1 MFFGLLTLSMATLL
15 FELSLTKL
23 FSVIIFSNYA
33 FMIISTALFGF
44 GLSGVCSSL
53 FSGTMKR
60 FATPGGLIGYCLAF
74 GVTALGAFFVI
85 NEVPLQLAEIHKPL
99 QMIYLGIYYLALIV
113 PFFFSGMAIVT
124 VFFLYT
130 QRISTLY
137 FFDLAGA
144 ALGCLLIIPAY
155 RFWGGAQVFFI
166 ILILSAFAALFFNEF
181 QNKKRTIILS
191 LFLLI
196 LAFILPSFRYIP
208 IRVHDFKRSYKQDQV
223 CGNIEYSRWSAL
235 SKIDIA
241 MAPEPGWKRLWIDG
255 GTNESALV
263 EFDGK
268 YGGYRVN
275 QLNSLT
281 IAIPHL
287 FKKNSDVAIIGSSG
301 GREVLVAL
309 NNNPLSVDAI
319 EMDPTICEIVSK
331 TYGEYIGNIF
341 KDPRLHLNCD
351 EGRSFIK
358 RSYKQYDIIQ
368 QVNNFTPIA
377 MASGAINVS
386 ESYLLTLEAFE
397 DYWQHLKPDGV
408 LALNRHNT
416 FKIALMAQEF
426 LEKKGLSP
434 SRHMIVIE
442 GEDHLNNGFYLKK
455 SPFTDS
461 EIRIFESLAKERNV
475 TVLYSALTE
484 DEKNWYVRLLKK
496 GEKNYFKG
504 LKGLNLDT
512 PTDNC
517 PFFEHIEGLGKIDLA
532 DASTPEDI
540 RWIHTVK
547 KLGNTISSADL
558 TFVVLLVEATLF
570 SLLFI
575 FIPLLSQK
583 KQGVPS
589 AHRYAFL
596 GFFFSIGLG
605 FILIEI
611 CLIQKFVLFLGVP
624 IYSISAVIFS
634 LLLWSAMGS
643 FLTNLFKEKK
653 RLPATVWTCS
663 LVLLI
668 EIVCMV
674 LFLNPILSFCLTH
687 VLWVRFLITFA
698 LIAPLGIVMGMF
710 FPIGIKLV
718 DEKAR
723 DLIPWM
729 WGINAYATVIGSVLS
744 VLLAIKGGF
753 SFVFI
758 LSALIYVLGA
768 AGMLRV
774 MKEGQKTHA

>member
-1 MFFGLLTLSMATLL
+1 MFFGLLTISMATLL

-44 GLSGVCSSL
+44 GLSGVFSSL
-53 FSGTMKR
+53 FSGIMKR
-60 FATPGGLIGYCLAF
+60 FATRGGLIGYCLAF
-74 GVTALGAFFVI
+74 GITSLGAFFVI
-85 NEVPLQLAEIHKPL
+85 NHVPLQLAEIHKPL
-99 QMIYLGIYYLALIV
+99 QMLYLAINYLSLII

-130 QRISTLY
+130 RRISTLY
-137 FFDLAGA
+137 FFDLVGA
-144 ALGCLLIIPAY
+144 ALGCLMIIPVY
-155 RFWGGAQVFFI
+155 RMWGGAQVFFI
-166 ILILSAFAALFFNEF
+166 IFMLSGLSAFFFNEF
-181 QNKKRTIILS
+181 QNRKRTVIIS
-191 LFLLI
+191 LFLVLS
-196 LAFILPSFRYIP
+196 AFFLPAFRYIP
-208 IRVHDFKRSYKQDQV
+208 IRVHDFKRTYKEDQV

-241 MAPEPGWKRLWIDG
+241 LAPEAGWKRLWIDG
-255 GTNESALV
+255 GTNESALI

-268 YGGYRVN
+268 YGGFRPN
-275 QLNSLT
+275 QLNHLT

-287 FKKNSDVAIIGSSG
+287 FKKKADVAIIGSSG

-309 NNNPLSVDAI
+309 NNNPSSVDAI

-341 KDPRLHLNCD
+341 KDPRLQLNCD

-358 RSYKQYDIIQ
+358 RSKKQYDIIQ

-386 ESYLLTLEAFE
+386 ESYLLTLDAFD
-397 DYWQHLKPDGV
+397 DYWQHLKPDGI

-416 FKIALMAQEF
+416 FKIAMMTQEF
-426 LEKKGLSP
+426 LEKKGLDASK
-434 SRHMIVIE
+434 HMIIVE

-455 SPFTDS
+455 SPFTDA
-461 EIRIFESLAKERNV
+461 EIQTFETLAKERNV
-475 TVLYSALTE
+475 SILYSALTT

-496 GEKNYFKG
+496 GEKSYFCG
-504 LKGLNLDT
+504 LKGLNLDS

-517 PFFEHIEGLGKIDLA
+517 PFFEHIEGLGKIDLS

-540 RWIHTVK
+540 RWIHNVK
-547 KLGNTISSADL
+547 KLGNTISAADL
-558 TFVVLLVEATLF
+558 TFAVLLAEATLF

-575 FIPLLSQK
+575 FVPLFSQK
-583 KQGVPS
+583 REGSPS
-589 AHRYAFL
+589 PFRFRFL

-634 LLLWSAMGS
+634 LLLWSAVGS
-643 FLTNLFKEKK
+643 FLTNLFTEIM
-653 RLPATVWTCS
+653 RLPRVVWICS
-663 LVLLI
+663 LVLLS
-668 EIVCMV
+668 EIIAMV
-674 LFLNPILSFCLTH
+674 FGLNSILNFCLTQA
-687 VLWVRFLITFA
+687 LWMRFLITFI
-698 LIAPLGIVMGMF
+698 LISPLGIVMGMF

-723 DLIPWM
+723 ALIPWM

-753 SFVFI
+753 SFVFM
-758 LSALIYVLGA
+758 LAALIYVFGA
-768 AGMLRV
+768 TGMLKI
-774 MKEGQKTHA
+774 MKGPAPHA